1 VNNRQIVE
9 NEYREL
15 IGLIKNASDRVK
27 CFVSANQQSK
37 NLKNKLASSLD
48 GKLQNV
54 QDVMERSLKNM
65 HWDKLV
71 ISLFGTTN
79 AGKSTVIE
87 TFRILFDSGR
97 EQNSD
102 GCIVGDGSSD
112 FTKVYNEYEL
122 SIDGCPFILIDVPGI
137 EGNEPKF
144 KEGIEKALSKSHCV
158 FYVHGDDKPLE
169 STLAQKIKSYL
180 GDWVQ
185 VYSIFNV
192 RGNVNNYDEPE
203 ERETLLTDRVLQ
215 IESKIKAN
223 FIDCLGDVYKGNVSL
238 QALLAM
244 CAKASFAPSRDDL
257 ASPQKKF
264 LKYFGSAD
272 NILKF
277 SQFQTLINLVEQK
290 AANFS
295 NEIAGSNILKVR
307 SFKREILKEI
317 ETILKETETN
327 QYKIQ
332 LEQFESNLKSI
343 TDTTN
348 SNFTTRIN
356 SLINVK
362 FDVVENNINAILK
375 DSENKKD
382 DLAKCID
389 ELSKN
394 IQNGLQTVID
404 TEITSWNDYVKRKSE
419 IFDGFDSLLL
429 KPPQV
434 KIKDGIRID
443 FSNALE
449 KMDVELSDVGGFAA
463 AAGGGALTGS
473 AIGTAVPIVGNIVC
487 AVVGGVV
494 GAASYVGQKAA
505 FGDGGLGEAQCI
517 AKRNLADEKEVL
529 KRRLDKLAKQ
539 LQDKVLS
546 QKNIIDQK
554 IQTELETVKQIQS
567 VISDLKT
574 KFQQVKIF

>member
-1 VNNRQIVE
+1 MNNHQIVE
-9 NEYREL
+9 NEYKEL
-15 IGLIKNASDRVK
+15 IGLIKSASDRVK
-27 CFVSANQQSK
+27 SFETANQQSRT
-37 NLKNKLASSLD
+37 LKNKLVSSLNR
-48 GKLQNV
+48 KFQNI
-54 QDVMERSLKNM
+54 QDVMEHSLKDM

-87 TFRILFDSGR
+87 TFRILFDPSR
-97 EQNSD
+97 EINTD

-137 EGNEPKF
+137 EGEEDVF
-144 KEGIEKALSKSHCV
+144 KEGIKKALSKSHCV

-203 ERETLLTDRVLQ
+203 ERETLLTNRVLQ
-215 IESKIKAN
+215 IESKIKNN
-223 FIDCLGDVYKGNVSL
+223 FTDCLGDVYKGNVSL

-244 CAKASFAPSRDDL
+244 CAKASFAPSRDVL
-257 ASPQKKF
+257 ARTQIKL

-272 NILKF
+272 NVLRF

-327 QYKIQ
+327 QYKGQ

-343 TDTTN
+343 TETTN
-348 SNFTTRIN
+348 SNFMSRIN

-362 FDVVENNINAILK
+362 FDAVENKVNTILK
-375 DSENKKD
+375 ESEQKKD

-389 ELSKN
+389 GLSEE
-394 IQNGLQTVID
+394 IQNGLQIVINA
-404 TEITSWNDYVKRKSE
+404 EISSWNDFVKRKSE
-419 IFDGFDSLLL
+419 NFDGFDSLLL
-429 KPPQV
+429 KIPQV
-434 KIKDGIRID
+434 KIKDGIKID

-449 KMDVELSDVGGFAA
+449 KLDVEMSDVGRFAA
-463 AAGGGALTGS
+463 AVA
-473 AIGTAVPIVGNIVC
+473 
-487 AVVGGVV
+487 V
-494 GAASYVGQKAA
+494 GAAMGTAIPGLGNVAGAVAGAVIAGASFAGQKAA
-505 FGDGGLGEAQCI
+505 FGDGGLGDAQRI
-517 AKRNLADEKEVL
+517 AKRNLADEKEIL
-529 KRRLDKLAKQ
+529 KRRLSKLVKQ
-539 LQDKVLS
+539 LQEKVLS
-546 QKNIIDQK
+546 QKNEINQK
-554 IQTELETVKQIQS
+554 IQTELETVQQIQL

-574 KFQQVKIF
+574 NFQQVKIF